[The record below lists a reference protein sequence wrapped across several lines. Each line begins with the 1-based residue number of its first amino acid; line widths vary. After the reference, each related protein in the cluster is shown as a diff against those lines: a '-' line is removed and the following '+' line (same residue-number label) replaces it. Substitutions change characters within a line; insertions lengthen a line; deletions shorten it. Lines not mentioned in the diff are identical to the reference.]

1 MHVIS
6 ILRKQSKYFLPFILL
21 LGAVNSIVYMG
32 LLAFINN
39 AVNGDSLPA
48 AKGYDW
54 LVFAGLVA
62 ISLACTKVFQT
73 YMVKLTQG
81 LLLNY
86 ELSILQ
92 KLRFATWQAFEKL
105 GAQRIYTAI
114 GDVRILAYIPEV
126 LVAVLNSSVIIVC
139 ALAYLFWVS
148 PLGGC
153 AVLLLTGSL
162 LSFYVIRNKQIEKDL
177 NTVRDLQND
186 YHQYLRDLI
195 YGFKELK
202 MSTQRNERLYTHYL
216 EENRLKGK
224 SLGTRSAVRYLD
236 NELTGTYSWYI
247 ALGVSIFLLPQLLHL
262 SLAQTVPFIVVILYL
277 MGPLASLVKII
288 PYYTNV
294 KIALERINGIR
305 EEIDAEVRQEVVAD
319 AVAVA
324 AGPFLDIRFEQVS
337 FEYYDDKRNKVFQV
351 GPIDLNISKGEV
363 VFISGG
369 NGSGKSTF
377 VNLLT
382 GLYQPSGG
390 QIYLNGLPVSA
401 ADYPAYSDQI
411 SAIFTNAYLFSEN
424 YDGFD
429 LSAGNRELAQLIE
442 MMQLSAVVRMG
453 KDRNFIETGLSKGQ
467 QKRLAM
473 IYAMMENRSILVLD
487 EWAAEQDP
495 QFRAYFYKHLIPEL
509 KKRGKTIIAVTH
521 DDFYFECAD
530 RMLKFD
536 YGNIVEDRRIF
547 HNNERLL
554 LKNKILT
561 DE

>member
-1 MHVIS
+1 MHI
-6 ILRKQSKYFLPFILL
+6 INMLRKQSKYFLPFILL
-21 LGAVNSIVYMG
+21 LGVVNSVVYMG
-32 LLAFINN
+32 LLTVING
-39 AVNGDSLPA
+39 AVSDTALPA
-48 AKGYDW
+48 ARGYDW
-54 LVFAGLVA
+54 LVFAVLVA
-62 ISLACTKVFQT
+62 ASLICTKVFQT
-73 YMVKLTQG
+73 YMVKLTQH
-81 LLLNY
+81 LLLDY

-92 KLRFATWQAFEKL
+92 KLRFAAWQAFEKL

-153 AVLLLTGSL
+153 AVLLLTGFL
-162 LSFYVIRNKQIEKDL
+162 LTFYVIRNKRIEKDL

-186 YHQYLRDLI
+186 YHRYLRDLI
-195 YGFKELK
+195 YGFKEVK
-202 MSTQRNERLYTHYL
+202 MSTERNERIYTHYL
-216 EENRLKGK
+216 KENRLTGK
-224 SLGTRSAVRYLD
+224 RLGTRSAVRYLD
-236 NELTGTYSWYI
+236 NELTGTYSWYV

-262 SLAQTVPFIVVILYL
+262 SLAQSVPFVVVILFL

-305 EEIDAEVRQEVVAD
+305 EEIDAEVQQELSFGDTTAK
-319 AVAVA
+319 A
-324 AGPFLDIRFEQVS
+324 PFQEIRFEQVT
-337 FEYYDDKRNKVFQV
+337 FEYFDDKRNKVFQV
-351 GPIDLNISKGEV
+351 GPVDLTISKGEV

-382 GLYQPSGG
+382 GLYQPSSGY
-390 QIYLNGLPVSA
+390 IYLNGCRMTA
-401 ADYPAYSDQI
+401 TDYPYYSDQI
-411 SAIFTNAYLFSEN
+411 SAIFTNAHLFSEN

-429 LSAGNRELAQLIE
+429 LRPDNRELAQLIDL
-442 MMQLSAVVRMG
+442 MQLSAVIRIE
-453 KDRNFIETGLSKGQ
+453 KDKNFIETGLSRGQ

-473 IYAMMENRSILVLD
+473 IYAIMEKRSILVLD

-495 QFRAYFYKHLIPEL
+495 HFRAYFYKHLIPEL
-509 KKRGKTIIAVTH
+509 QRQGKTIIAVTH

-536 YGNIVEDRRIF
+536 YGSIAEDRKIF
-547 HNNERLL
+547 HNNERFA

>member
-1 MHVIS
+1 M
-6 ILRKQSKYFLPFILL
+6 LRKQSKYFLPFILL
-21 LGAVNSIVYMG
+21 LGVVNSVVYMG
-32 LLAFINN
+32 LLAVING
-39 AVNGDSLPA
+39 AVSGTALPVA
-48 AKGYDW
+48 RGYDW
-54 LVFAGLVA
+54 LVFAVLVA
-62 ISLACTKVFQT
+62 ASLICTKVFQT
-73 YMVKLTQG
+73 YMVKLTQH
-81 LLLNY
+81 LLLDY

-92 KLRFATWQAFEKL
+92 KLRFAAWQAFEKL

-153 AVLLLTGSL
+153 AVLLLTGCL
-162 LSFYVIRNKQIEKDL
+162 LTFYVIRNKRIEKDL

-186 YHQYLRDLI
+186 YHRYLRDLI
-195 YGFKELK
+195 YGFKEVK
-202 MSTQRNERLYTHYL
+202 MSTERNERIYTHYL
-216 EENRLKGK
+216 KENRLTGK
-224 SLGTRSAVRYLD
+224 RLGTRSAVRYLD
-236 NELTGTYSWYI
+236 NELTGTYSWYV

-262 SLAQTVPFIVVILYL
+262 SLAQSVPFVVVILFL

-305 EEIDAEVRQEVVAD
+305 EEIDTEVQQELSFGD
-319 AVAVA
+319 ATAKA
-324 AGPFLDIRFEQVS
+324 PFQEIRFEQVT
-337 FEYYDDKRNKVFQV
+337 FEYFDDKRNKVFQV
-351 GPIDLNISKGEV
+351 GPVDLTISKGEV

-382 GLYQPSGG
+382 GLYQPSSGY
-390 QIYLNGLPVSA
+390 IYLNGCRMTA
-401 ADYPAYSDQI
+401 ADYPYYSDQI
-411 SAIFTNAYLFSEN
+411 SAIFTNAHLFSEN

-429 LSAGNRELAQLIE
+429 LRPDNRELAQLIDL
-442 MMQLSAVVRMG
+442 MQLSAVIRIE
-453 KDRNFIETGLSKGQ
+453 KDKNFIETGLSRGQ

-473 IYAMMENRSILVLD
+473 IYAIMEKRSILVLD

-495 QFRAYFYKHLIPEL
+495 HFRAYFYKHLIPEL
-509 KKRGKTIIAVTH
+509 QRQGKTIIAVTH

-536 YGNIVEDRRIF
+536 YGNIAEDRKIF
-547 HNNERLL
+547 HNNERFA